1 MSINQKTGQSESITS
16 PSRALQLFTDRYD
29 LTSLFIQYINDE
41 LPYEKILFFHGD
53 GGNGKSLLLRFLREK
68 CCKLLP
74 SEQWQNLK
82 AKSAGEIASYVASLQ
97 PSGYTTTPSVL
108 LDFDLKPVGGD
119 QPQDSFYGLLM
130 LRRNLAESVST
141 TLNCRLRFPLYD
153 FACVWYLHKKGKS
166 PEEIRSLFPLTEV
179 AGIVTAL
186 LDAVTQTSA
195 GAVVKAFFDFFA
207 KDWGRQFTVYTSRL
221 GIKRTKVEEICQKDH
236 DRELIGE
243 LPRLLAQ
250 DLNAAMSQSDAPR
263 RIALFFDSHEAF
275 WGVRRD
281 LQGSLF
287 FQRDEWLR
295 SFLAELELS
304 SGIIAVLAGR
314 EPPTWAE
321 ADNWKIPTAF
331 IEQQL
336 VENLPAKDGTIYL
349 QQAGVTDSSLQ
360 DALIDF
366 ASVEVREVHPLYLG
380 LCVDV
385 VVQAQRQGTVLTA
398 EDFKMLSTL
407 NNKAE
412 VLINLLLKYVD
423 RELRYAVHSLSA
435 CRAFN
440 RDIFRKLGQELNF
453 LATEATFDIL
463 TNFSFVWQAEQRGQD
478 WYRIHDLLRRL
489 DYQVGNEIVQ
499 RAHQVL
505 SQYYQE
511 QEEEIE
517 LIYHINRINWQQGG
531 LMWTSVFD
539 HALRSSNYEQCRALL
554 RVRNDLIIKDY
565 FLLGEISHYEGDYF
579 MELSRYAEAEQKYI
593 EAIAAY
599 DQNYKQSPTNK
610 SALEKKAFILEKLG
624 NIKAEQAQYLE
635 AIEKYEQAIATCNQ
649 MLGYD
654 PNESNALNTKGLT
667 LKNLGDLQRLQ
678 AEYSRALAS
687 YQEALSAYNQAIDLV
702 EGHVLLSVEKMD
714 ETGKVTGKIIAI
726 PAHNMLSN
734 KGDLLTSLGN
744 LLVRLSRKQE
754 AVKAFE
760 DAIDTFDQVLEKG
773 LHRDALNNKGLALR
787 GLGSLLVE
795 LCQEEKALEAY
806 QNALSGYEQILSHAP
821 EDIYA
826 LDNKGFLLDSLGN
839 LQTKM
844 SQYPEALQSYQQAVT
859 IYDQTLSLAPNYT
872 TSINHKGSVLSSL
885 GDLHIQ
891 LSQYAKA
898 SQSYQEAIETFD
910 QALAI
915 APNHVYALKNKEV
928 ALMQLGHSKA
938 LRKLYTESLQYFY
951 QAIHIHNR
959 IFIGFVNDVDELK
972 YRGQLF
978 HLMGFSQ
985 NKLLQDSQALASYKR
1000 GIIAYEFLLS
1010 QETDIR
1016 ILVSYC
1022 QALEEQADI
1031 YFRLSQPS
1039 ESLLTYEQVIKI
1051 CDQILSLESNS
1062 YSKVTT
1068 NILESKGAT
1077 LLKIV
1082 GIQEELLHFLRA
1094 SQSCEQAIN
1103 VFDQI
1108 LDLTIEQSRRISTLE
1123 NKRAC
1128 QLLLGKLYCQLAK
1141 NEEALQIIQ
1150 QSVITCDQILNYDL
1164 TSNIPLKN
1172 HAFSLHDFGQLQL
1185 QQSQKNHSFVEAYI
1199 NKGFVLIVLGSLQ
1212 ESLSR
1217 DHEALTSYKQAVR
1230 IYNQALKIDQ
1240 EEPRTYI
1247 NKGKALKGLGD
1258 LQVKLFQAH
1267 DALQSYRDSIRLFDK
1282 VLSHMPEF
1290 IDAYYNKGN
1299 SLKNL
1304 GELQSQLLQYTEA
1317 TQSYEKC
1324 IAAYDQTLAVAP
1336 NDIKVLNNKGLVLK
1350 DLGILQVKLSLYQ
1363 EALQSYQQ
1371 SIVTFDH
1378 ILGLT
1383 PDSAIANYSKGFVFH
1398 MVGELET
1405 KRHNLQEALEKYTQA
1420 IAAYDQTLNIVP
1432 NKTDALNNK
1441 GLALRNL
1448 GSLTLELSSQLG
1460 DPLNSLL
1467 TTGEAFDYYQ
1477 QAIAIYEQALELE
1490 PENGM
1495 FINNKATTLRHLGD
1509 LFSNYLPTSNQA
1521 IESYNVAAKL
1531 SSQAIQHTPKFKS
1544 AYLNKAISLYNL
1556 GVLQMQ
1562 LSWHLAAQ
1570 LSLESALEEFLHVL
1584 EIDPND
1590 DYVRSHTSY
1599 LQILLND
1606 SNDRIK

>member
-1 MSINQKTGQSESITS
+1 M
-16 PSRALQLFTDRYD
+16 
-29 LTSLFIQYINDE
+29 
-41 LPYEKILFFHGD
+41 
-53 GGNGKSLLLRFLREK
+53 
-68 CCKLLP
+68 
-74 SEQWQNLK
+74 
-82 AKSAGEIASYVASLQ
+82 
-97 PSGYTTTPSVL
+97 
-108 LDFDLKPVGGD
+108 
-119 QPQDSFYGLLM
+119 
-130 LRRNLAESVST
+130 
-141 TLNCRLRFPLYD
+141 
-153 FACVWYLHKKGKS
+153 
-166 PEEIRSLFPLTEV
+166 
-179 AGIVTAL
+179 
-186 LDAVTQTSA
+186 
-195 GAVVKAFFDFFA
+195 
-207 KDWGRQFTVYTSRL
+207 
-221 GIKRTKVEEICQKDH
+221 
-236 DRELIGE
+236 
-243 LPRLLAQ
+243 
-250 DLNAAMSQSDAPR
+250 
-263 RIALFFDSHEAF
+263 
-275 WGVRRD
+275 
-281 LQGSLF
+281 
-287 FQRDEWLR
+287 
-295 SFLAELELS
+295 
-304 SGIIAVLAGR
+304 
-314 EPPTWAE
+314 
-321 ADNWKIPTAF
+321 
-331 IEQQL
+331 
-336 VENLPAKDGTIYL
+336 
-349 QQAGVTDSSLQ
+349 
-360 DALIDF
+360 
-366 ASVEVREVHPLYLG
+366 
-380 LCVDV
+380 
-385 VVQAQRQGTVLTA
+385 
-398 EDFKMLSTL
+398 
-407 NNKAE
+407 
-412 VLINLLLKYVD
+412 
-423 RELRYAVHSLSA
+423 
-435 CRAFN
+435 
-440 RDIFRKLGQELNF
+440 
-453 LATEATFDIL
+453 
-463 TNFSFVWQAEQRGQD
+463 
-478 WYRIHDLLRRL
+478 
-489 DYQVGNEIVQ
+489 
-499 RAHQVL
+499 
-505 SQYYQE
+505 
-511 QEEEIE
+511 
-517 LIYHINRINWQQGG
+517 
-531 LMWTSVFD
+531 
-539 HALRSSNYEQCRALL
+539 
-554 RVRNDLIIKDY
+554 
-565 FLLGEISHYEGDYF
+565 
-579 MELSRYAEAEQKYI
+579 
-593 EAIAAY
+593 
-599 DQNYKQSPTNK
+599 
-610 SALEKKAFILEKLG
+610 
-624 NIKAEQAQYLE
+624 
-635 AIEKYEQAIATCNQ
+635 EKYEKAIATCDQ

-654 PNESNALNTKGLT
+654 HSKSNGSNAFNIKALA
-667 LKNLGDLQRLQ
+667 LKNIGDLQRQQ
-678 AEYSRALAS
+678 AEYTNALAS
-687 YQEALSAYNQAIDLV
+687 YQDALTTYNQAIALAKGSFLV
-702 EGHVLLSVEKMD
+702 SVDKID
-714 ETGKVTGKIIAI
+714 EWKATGKIIAI

-744 LLVRLSRKQE
+744 LLVKLSRNEE
-754 AVKAFE
+754 AVKAFK
-760 DAIDTFDQVLEKG
+760 DAIDTFDQVLSQG

-787 GLGSLLVE
+787 GLGRLLIE
-795 LCQEEKALEAY
+795 LCQDEKALEAY

-826 LDNKGFLLDSLGN
+826 LDNKGFLLDSLGD

-859 IYDQTLSLAPNYT
+859 IYNQILSLAPNYT

-885 GDLHIQ
+885 GDLQIQ

-915 APNHVYALKNKEV
+915 APNHIYALKNKEF

-938 LRKLYTESLQYFY
+938 LRNLYTESLQCYY

-959 IFIGFVNDVDELK
+959 IFMGFVNDADELK

-978 HLMGFSQ
+978 HFMGFSQ
-985 NKLLQDSQALASYKR
+985 NKLLQASEALASYKR

-1039 ESLLTYEQVIKI
+1039 ESLATYEQVIKI
-1051 CDQILSLESNS
+1051 CDQILSLQSNS
-1062 YSKVTT
+1062 YSNVTT
-1068 NILESKGAT
+1068 NILESKGTT

-1108 LDLTIEQSRRISTLE
+1108 LDLTIKQSRRISTLE
-1123 NKRAC
+1123 IKRAC

-1150 QSVITCDQILNYDL
+1150 QLVITCDQILNYDP
-1164 TSNIPLKN
+1164 TSNIALKT
-1172 HAFSLHDFGQLQL
+1172 HAFSLHDYGELQL
-1185 QQSQKNHSFVEAYI
+1185 QQSQKNHNFVEAYN
-1199 NKGFVLIVLGSLQ
+1199 NKGFALIVLGSLQ

-1317 TQSYEKC
+1317 SQSYEKC
-1324 IAAYDQTLAVAP
+1324 IAAYDQTLKVAP
-1336 NDIKVLNNKGLVLK
+1336 NDVKVLNNKGLVLK

-1420 IAAYDQTLNIVP
+1420 IAAYEQTLNIVP

-1460 DPLNSLL
+1460 DPLHSLL
-1467 TTGEAFDYYQ
+1467 RRGEAFDYYQ
-1477 QAIAIYEQALELE
+1477 QAIATYERALELE

-1562 LSWHLAAQ
+1562 LSWHPAAQ

-1590 DYVRSHTSY
+1590 DYARSHTSY